1 MTRAV
6 GRRRRRARARDRDGF
21 VSGAEEA
28 PRCRGSV
35 AATRASRAL
44 DAIALKQ

>member
-28 PRCRGSV
+28 PRAEVV

>member
-28 PRCRGSV
+28 PRSSRR
-35 AATRASRAL
+35 RASRAL

>member
-28 PRCRGSV
+28 PREVV